1 MDIGAFTNAVVA
13 GVPLLFVV
21 IGLVQF
27 VKKLGLVG
35 NALIWASMAIGL
47 LLGAGFQ
54 FATVGF
60 PTDFAGWFAVIVYG
74 LGLGIVSSGV
84 YDAASS
90 AIRAAVK
97 Q

>member
-1 MDIGAFTNAVVA
+1 MDIAAFANAVVA

-27 VKKLGLVG
+27 TKKLGATGKV
-35 NALIWASMAIGL
+35 LIIISMAIGL

-60 PTDFAGWFAVIVYG
+60 PVNFAGWFGVIVYG
-74 LGLGIVSSGV
+74 LGLGIVASGA
-84 YDAASS
+84 YDAVTT
-90 AIRAAVK
+90 AIRAAK
-97 Q
+97 